1 MMFPQSNDHEH
12 EGVCLMEPFSRR
24 LDFTTGEIIPCSH
37 VVTRRISDMEG
48 MYLDRE
54 AAQRLI
60 RQGNPVVYKVFNV
73 PVPEEY
79 GHLQH
84 CTSIVFPGKV
94 GDEYFMTKGHFHA
107 RRNTGEIYLGLQGE
121 GLILLQNEAD
131 TVKVLPIKPGS
142 IVYIPPHWAHRTVNT
157 GQVPLVFFA
166 VYPGE
171 AGHDYGVIEKKGFA
185 KLLVEKNGE
194 PVLVPNPNYRKTEPP

>member
-1 MMFPQSNDHEH
+1 
-12 EGVCLMEPFSRR
+12 MEPFSSL
-24 LDFTTGEIIPCSH
+24 LDWATGEITPCSH

-54 AAQRLI
+54 ATQRLI
-60 RQGNPVVYKVFNV
+60 LEGNPVVYRVFNV

-94 GDEYFMTKGHFHA
+94 GDEYFMTKGHFHV

-121 GLILLQNEAD
+121 GLILLQDETD
-131 TVKVLPIKPGS
+131 MVKALPIKPGV
-142 IVYIPPHWAHRTVNT
+142 IVYIPPGWAHRAVNT
-157 GQVPLVFFA
+157 GKVPLVFFA
-166 VYPGE
+166 VYLGE

-185 KLLVEKNGE
+185 QLVMERNGV
-194 PVLVPNPNYRKTEPP
+194 PVLVPNPNYGKTEPCKKDKGQSRR

>member
-1 MMFPQSNDHEH
+1 MD
-12 EGVCLMEPFSRR
+12 PFSSR
-24 LDFTTGEIIPCSH
+24 LDFVTGEISPNSH

-48 MYLDRE
+48 MYLNRE
-54 AAQRLI
+54 ATQRLI
-60 RQGNPVVYKVFNV
+60 REGNPVVYKVYNV

-84 CTSIVFPGKV
+84 CTSVVFPGKV

-121 GLILLQNEAD
+121 GWILLQDEAD
-131 TVKVLPIKPGS
+131 TIKVLPIKPGV
-142 IVYIPPHWAHRTVNT
+142 IVYIPPGWAHRTVNT
-157 GQVPLVFFA
+157 GKVPLVFFA

-185 KLLVEKNGE
+185 QLVVERNGV
-194 PVLVPNPNYRKTEPP
+194 PVLIPNPNYRRTESYKEGKGRTRG